1 MYPDGLFEPDHRD
14 QLFVRVAYAVLRL
27 TPRMPAAAST
37 EIKDIARPWP
47 INGIGLAGR
56 IRGGLAGQGARI
68 GQYGG

>member
-1 MYPDGLFEPDHRD
+1 
-14 QLFVRVAYAVLRL
+14 
-27 TPRMPAAAST
+27 MPAAAST

-47 INGIGLAGR
+47 INGIGLAVR